1 MVDDVKN
8 SEILTEEKEN
18 MKIKVNKDF
27 GTPENTIKFLKSLVD
42 SISSRFTKKYTLVE
56 DEKSHYM

>member
-8 SEILTEEKEN
+8 SETLTEEKD

-27 GTPENTIKFLKSLVD
+27 STPENTIKFLKTLVD